1 MTARPKAEPT
11 KIKIFLV
18 DDHPLVREWLSQL
31 ILREGDLVV
40 CGEAEDAPE
49 ALRKIEEAKPDI
61 VIADIS
67 LKNTHGLEL
76 VKDLQARLPALP
88 VLVLSMHD
96 ESLYA
101 ERVLRA
107 GAKGYITKQEAT
119 KRILGAIRQVLAG
132 QIYISEKMASR
143 MVHKMVLGRVQEQKS
158 PIERLTDRELE
169 VFQLIGRGHGTRKI
183 AAELHLGI
191 KTVES
196 YRARIKDKLKLE
208 DGTQLLQQAIQW
220 VHSLQDSPAGPRVP
234 EAEAPKTA

>member
-1 MTARPKAEPT
+1 MSVSSRTKSEKTEAPART
-11 KIKIFLV
+11 KVFLV
-18 DDHPLVREWLSQL
+18 DDHPLVREWLTQL
-31 ILREGDLVV
+31 IQRESDLEV
-40 CGEAEDAPE
+40 CGEAEDTHD
-49 ALRKIEEAKPDI
+49 ALQKITETKPDI

-67 LKNTHGLEL
+67 LKTTHGLEL
-76 VKDLQARLPALP
+76 VKDLQVRFPSLP
-88 VLVLSMHD
+88 VLILSMHD

-119 KRILGAIRQVLAG
+119 KKILPAIRQVLSG

-143 MVHKMVLGRVQEQKS
+143 MVHKMVMGRAQEQKS

-169 VFQLIGRGHGTRKI
+169 VFQLIGCGQGTRRI

-196 YRARIKDKLKLE
+196 YRARIKEKLQLE

-220 VHSLQDSPAGPRVP
+220 VHSLKDR
-234 EAEAPKTA
+234 

>member
-1 MTARPKAEPT
+1 MSARIQPGQERAKV
-11 KIKIFLV
+11 FLV

-31 ILREGDLVV
+31 IQREDDLAV
-40 CGEAEDAPE
+40 CGEAEDTQE
-49 ALRKIEEAKPDI
+49 ALHKIEQTKPDI
-61 VIADIS
+61 VVADIS

-76 VKDLQARLPALP
+76 VKDLQARLPSLP

-119 KRILGAIRQVLAG
+119 KKILQAVRQVLSG

-143 MVHKMVLGRVQEQKS
+143 MVHKMVLGRADNQKS

-169 VFQLIGRGHGTRKI
+169 VFQLIGRGQGTRRI
-183 AAELHLGI
+183 AADLHLGV

-196 YRARIKDKLKLE
+196 YRARIKEKLKLE
-208 DGTQLLQQAIQW
+208 DGTQLLQHAIQW
-220 VHSLQDSPAGPRVP
+220 VHSLQDR
-234 EAEAPKTA
+234 

>member
-1 MTARPKAEPT
+1 MVAQIKTETAKHGV
-11 KIKIFLV
+11 FLV
-18 DDHPLVREWLSQL
+18 DDHPLVREWLTQF
-31 ILREGDLVV
+31 IQRESDLTI
-40 CGEAEDAPE
+40 CGEAEDTQD
-49 ALRKIEEAKPDI
+49 ALKGIEETNPAI

-67 LKNTHGLEL
+67 LKSTHGLEL
-76 VKDLQARLPALP
+76 VKDLQVRYPALP

-119 KRILGAIRQVLAG
+119 KKILLAIRQVIAG

-143 MVHKMVLGRVQEQKS
+143 MVHKMVMGRADTQKS

-169 VFQLIGRGHGTRKI
+169 VFQLIGRGQATRRI

-196 YRARIKDKLKLE
+196 YRARIKEKLKLE
-208 DGTQLLQQAIQW
+208 DGTQLLQHAIQW
-220 VHSLQDSPAGPRVP
+220 VHSLQDR
-234 EAEAPKTA
+234 

>member
-1 MTARPKAEPT
+1 MLKISMTVRAKTEQP

-31 ILREGDLVV
+31 IMREGDLAV

-49 ALRKIEEAKPDI
+49 ALKKIEETQPDI
-61 VIADIS
+61 AIVDIS

-76 VKDLQARLPALP
+76 VKDLQASRPTLP

-107 GAKGYITKQEAT
+107 GARGYITKQEAT
-119 KRILGAIRQVLAG
+119 KKILLAIRQVLSG
-132 QIYISEKMASR
+132 QIYISDKMASR

-196 YRARIKDKLKLE
+196 YRARIKEKLKLE

-220 VHSLQDSPAGPRVP
+220 VHSLHDHAN
-234 EAEAPKTA
+234 TAA

>member
-1 MTARPKAEPT
+1 MAAPVKPEHPKHSVY
-11 KIKIFLV
+11 LV
-18 DDHPLVREWLSQL
+18 DDHPLVRDWLTQF
-31 ILREGDLVV
+31 IQRESDLTV
-40 CGEAEDAPE
+40 CGEAEDTQE
-49 ALRKIEEAKPDI
+49 ALKGIEETKPDI

-67 LKNTHGLEL
+67 LKTTHGLEL
-76 VKDLQARLPALP
+76 VKDLQARYPALP

-119 KRILGAIRQVLAG
+119 KKILLAIRRVISG
-132 QIYISEKMASR
+132 QIYISDKMASR
-143 MVHKMVLGRVQEQKS
+143 MVHKLVMGRPDSQKS

-169 VFQLIGRGHGTRKI
+169 VFQLIGRGQGTRRI

-196 YRARIKDKLKLE
+196 YRARIKEKLKLE
-208 DGTQLLQQAIQW
+208 DGTQLLQHAIQW
-220 VHSLQDSPAGPRVP
+220 VHSLQDR
-234 EAEAPKTA
+234 

>member
-1 MTARPKAEPT
+1 MRVKTEEAKA
-11 KIKIFLV
+11 KVFLV

-31 ILREGDLVV
+31 IEREQDLAV
-40 CGEAEDAPE
+40 CGEAEDTQE
-49 ALRKIEEAKPDI
+49 ALEKIEQTRPDI
-61 VIADIS
+61 VVADIS

-76 VKDLQARLPALP
+76 VKDLQARLPSLP

-119 KRILGAIRQVLAG
+119 KKILQAVRQVLNG

-143 MVHKMVLGRVQEQKS
+143 MVHKMVLGRTDSPQS

-169 VFQLIGRGHGTRKI
+169 VFQLIGRGQGTRRI
-183 AAELHLGI
+183 AEELHLGV

-196 YRARIKDKLKLE
+196 YRARIKEKLKLE
-208 DGTQLLQQAIQW
+208 DGTQLLQHAIQW
-220 VHSLQDSPAGPRVP
+220 VHSLQDR
-234 EAEAPKTA
+234 

>member
-1 MTARPKAEPT
+1 MSPSLRTKSDSTATPVKT
-11 KIKIFLV
+11 KVFLV
-18 DDHPLVREWLSQL
+18 DDHPLVREWLTQL
-31 ILREGDLVV
+31 IQRENDLAV
-40 CGEAEDAPE
+40 CGEAEDTHE
-49 ALRKIEEAKPDI
+49 ALEKITATGPDI
-61 VIADIS
+61 VVADIS
-67 LKNTHGLEL
+67 LKSTHGLEL
-76 VKDLQARLPALP
+76 VKDLQVRYPSLP

-119 KRILGAIRQVLAG
+119 KKILLAIRQVLSG
-132 QIYISEKMASR
+132 QIYISETMASR
-143 MVHKMVLGRVQEQKS
+143 MVHKMVLGRAQEQKS

-169 VFQLIGRGHGTRKI
+169 VFQLIGQGQGTRRI

-196 YRARIKDKLKLE
+196 YRARIKEKLNLD

-220 VHSLQDSPAGPRVP
+220 VHSLKDA
-234 EAEAPKTA
+234 

>member
-1 MTARPKAEPT
+1 MTARTLHGQEKA
-11 KIKIFLV
+11 KVFLV

-31 ILREGDLVV
+31 IQREDDLAV
-40 CGEAEDAPE
+40 CGEAEDTQD
-49 ALRKIEEAKPDI
+49 ALEKIEQTKPDI
-61 VIADIS
+61 VVADIS

-76 VKDLQARLPALP
+76 VKDLQARLPSLP

-119 KRILGAIRQVLAG
+119 KKILQAVRQVLSG

-143 MVHKMVLGRVQEQKS
+143 MVHKMVLGRTDNQKS
-158 PIERLTDRELE
+158 SIERLTDRELE
-169 VFQLIGRGHGTRKI
+169 VFQLIGRGQGTRRI
-183 AAELHLGI
+183 AADLHLGI

-196 YRARIKDKLKLE
+196 YRARIKEKLKLE

-220 VHSLQDSPAGPRVP
+220 VHSLQDR
-234 EAEAPKTA
+234 

>member
-1 MTARPKAEPT
+1 MSVPGKTEGVKT
-11 KIKIFLV
+11 KVFLV
-18 DDHPLVREWLSQL
+18 DDHPLVREWLTQL
-31 ILREGDLVV
+31 LQREGDLRV
-40 CGEAEDAPE
+40 CGEAEDTQE
-49 ALRKIEEAKPDI
+49 ALRKIEETGPDI

-67 LKNTHGLEL
+67 LKTTHGLEL
-76 VKDLQARLPALP
+76 VKDLQARRPSLP

-119 KRILGAIRQVLAG
+119 RRILEAVRCVLSG
-132 QIYISEKMASR
+132 QIYVSEKMTSR
-143 MVHKMVLGRVQEQKS
+143 MVHKMVQGRASSQMS

-169 VFQLIGRGHGTRKI
+169 VFQFIGQGQGTRRI

-196 YRARIKDKLKLE
+196 YRARIKEKLNLE

-220 VHSLQDSPAGPRVP
+220 VHSLQDR
-234 EAEAPKTA
+234 

>member
-1 MTARPKAEPT
+1 MMAAAAKA
-11 KIKIFLV
+11 KVFLV

-31 ILREGDLVV
+31 IQREDDLAV
-40 CGEAEDAPE
+40 CGEAEDTQE
-49 ALRKIEEAKPDI
+49 ALNKIEETKPDI
-61 VIADIS
+61 VVADIS

-76 VKDLQARLPALP
+76 VKDLQARLPSLP

-119 KRILGAIRQVLAG
+119 KRILQAVRQVLSG

-143 MVHKMVLGRVQEQKS
+143 MVHKMVLGRADSQKS
-158 PIERLTDRELE
+158 SIERLTDRELE
-169 VFQLIGRGHGTRKI
+169 VFQLIGRGQGTRRI
-183 AAELHLGI
+183 ATDLHLGV

-196 YRARIKDKLKLE
+196 YRARIKEKLKLE
-208 DGTQLLQQAIQW
+208 DGTQLLQHAIQW
-220 VHSLQDSPAGPRVP
+220 VHSLQDR
-234 EAEAPKTA
+234 

>member
-1 MTARPKAEPT
+1 MSARTQHGQEKA
-11 KIKIFLV
+11 KVFLV

-31 ILREGDLVV
+31 IQREDDLAV
-40 CGEAEDAPE
+40 CGEAEDTQE
-49 ALRKIEEAKPDI
+49 AIEKIEQTKPDI
-61 VIADIS
+61 VVADIS

-76 VKDLQARLPALP
+76 VKDLQVRHPALP

-119 KRILGAIRQVLAG
+119 KKILQAVRQVLSG

-143 MVHKMVLGRVQEQKS
+143 MVHKMVLGRTDNQKS
-158 PIERLTDRELE
+158 AIERLTDRELE
-169 VFQLIGRGHGTRKI
+169 VFQLIGRGQGTRRI
-183 AAELHLGI
+183 ATDLHLGV

-196 YRARIKDKLKLE
+196 YRARIKEKLKLE
-208 DGTQLLQQAIQW
+208 DGTQLLQHAIQW
-220 VHSLQDSPAGPRVP
+220 VHSLQDR
-234 EAEAPKTA
+234 

>member
-1 MTARPKAEPT
+1 MPIRAKTGET
-11 KIKIFLV
+11 KTKVFLV
-18 DDHPLVREWLSQL
+18 DDHPLVREWLTQL
-31 ILREGDLVV
+31 IQRESDLMV
-40 CGEAEDAPE
+40 CGEAEDTHD
-49 ALRKIEEAKPDI
+49 ALEKIEQCHPDI

-76 VKDLQARLPALP
+76 VKDLQARQPALP

-119 KRILGAIRQVLAG
+119 KRILYAIRQVLDG
-132 QIYISEKMASR
+132 QVYVSETMATR
-143 MVHKMVLGRVQEQKS
+143 MVHKLVQGRSEAHAS

-169 VFQLIGRGHGTRKI
+169 VFQLIGRGQGTRRI
-183 AAELHLGI
+183 AEELHLGI

-196 YRARIKDKLKLE
+196 YRARIKEKLKLT

-220 VHSLQDSPAGPRVP
+220 VHSLNDR
-234 EAEAPKTA
+234 

>member
-1 MTARPKAEPT
+1 MGAHLKSEPA
-11 KIKIFLV
+11 KHGVFLV
-18 DDHPLVREWLSQL
+18 DDHPLVREWLTQF
-31 ILREGDLVV
+31 IQREHDLTV
-40 CGEAEDAPE
+40 CGEAEDTQE
-49 ALRKIEEAKPDI
+49 AFKGIAETKPAI

-67 LKNTHGLEL
+67 LKSTHGLEL
-76 VKDLQARLPALP
+76 VKDLQVQYPDLP

-107 GAKGYITKQEAT
+107 GARGYITKQEAT
-119 KRILGAIRQVLAG
+119 KKILLAIRQVIAG

-143 MVHKMVLGRVQEQKS
+143 MVHKMVMGRADNQKS

-169 VFQLIGRGHGTRKI
+169 VFQLIGRGQATRRI

-196 YRARIKDKLKLE
+196 YRARIKEKLKLE
-208 DGTQLLQQAIQW
+208 DGTQLLQHAIQW
-220 VHSLQDSPAGPRVP
+220 VHSLQDR
-234 EAEAPKTA
+234 

>member
-1 MTARPKAEPT
+1 MTVRGKPEAAKS
-11 KIKIFLV
+11 KVFLV
-18 DDHPLVREWLSQL
+18 DDHPLVREWLTQL
-31 ILREGDLVV
+31 IEREEDLAV
-40 CGEAEDAPE
+40 CGEAEDAQE
-49 ALRKIEEAKPDI
+49 ALQKIEQTRPDI
-61 VIADIS
+61 VVADIS
-67 LKNTHGLEL
+67 LKHTHGLEL

-119 KRILGAIRQVLAG
+119 KRILQAVRQVLGG

-143 MVHKMVLGRVQEQKS
+143 MVHKMVLGRADNQKS

-169 VFQLIGRGHGTRKI
+169 VFQLIGRGQATRRI

-196 YRARIKDKLKLE
+196 YRARIKEKLNLE
-208 DGTQLLQQAIQW
+208 DGTQLLQHAIQW
-220 VHSLQDSPAGPRVP
+220 VHSLQDR
-234 EAEAPKTA
+234 

>member
-1 MTARPKAEPT
+1 MSAR
-11 KIKIFLV
+11 IKPGQESAKVFLV

-31 ILREGDLVV
+31 IQREDDLAV
-40 CGEAEDAPE
+40 CGEAEDTQE
-49 ALRKIEEAKPDI
+49 ALNKIEETKPDI
-61 VIADIS
+61 VVADIS

-76 VKDLQARLPALP
+76 VKDLQARLPLLP

-119 KRILGAIRQVLAG
+119 KKILQAIRQVLSG

-143 MVHKMVLGRVQEQKS
+143 MVHKMVLGRADSQKS

-169 VFQLIGRGHGTRKI
+169 VFQLIGRGHGTRRI
-183 AAELHLGI
+183 AADLHLGV

-196 YRARIKDKLKLE
+196 YRARIKEKLKLE

-220 VHSLQDSPAGPRVP
+220 VHSLQDR
-234 EAEAPKTA
+234 

>member
-1 MTARPKAEPT
+1 MSASSRT
-11 KIKIFLV
+11 KLEKNEATSGIKVFLV
-18 DDHPLVREWLSQL
+18 DDHPLVREWLTQL
-31 ILREGDLVV
+31 IQHENDLTV
-40 CGEAEDAPE
+40 CGEAEDTHE
-49 ALRKIEEAKPDI
+49 ALDKITASKPDI
-61 VIADIS
+61 GIADIS
-67 LKNTHGLEL
+67 LKTTHGLEL
-76 VKDLQARLPALP
+76 VKDLQVRFPSLP
-88 VLVLSMHD
+88 VLILSMHD

-119 KRILGAIRQVLAG
+119 KKILPAIRQVLSG

-143 MVHKMVLGRVQEQKS
+143 MVHKMVLGRAQEQKT

-169 VFQLIGRGHGTRKI
+169 VFQLIGSGQGTRRI

-196 YRARIKDKLKLE
+196 YRARIKEKLKLE

-220 VHSLQDSPAGPRVP
+220 VHSLKDR
-234 EAEAPKTA
+234 